1 MQVLAA
7 TLPATVKVAQ
17 QNLKDTKVSLPINL
31 QGYLAHEKHPSRW
44 TLQ

>member
-17 QNLKDTKVSLPINL
+17 QNLKDTKVSFESKPVPP
-31 QGYLAHEKHPSRW
+31 YTTHPMP
-44 TLQ
+44 